1 MLIQETPAETPGER
15 LQETRDERPR
25 EEPIDPLMFRYFLFE
40 TNLTLNT
47 KQAGRGGHL
56 ASPPFFGSSTFI
68 FKTFTLGN
76 TVQGLKG

>member
-1 MLIQETPAETPGER
+1 MLIQETPVETPGER
-15 LQETRDERPR
+15 LQETPAESPGERIQETHDERPR

-56 ASPPFFGSSTFI
+56 ASPPFFW
-68 FKTFTLGN
+68 L
-76 TVQGLKG
+76 